1 VSATADLF
9 FLLLR
14 SKPSCSV
21 AGSLVVSKV
30 GFGREL
36 LLELGFVGERVM
48 LVDWRFVELFVRGG
62 DMINEAESSPSS
74 VVVDVLSAVGRVKLA
89 LVSSSSSCTS
99 GSAASIFSF
108 SITDLFF
115 FSAARALD
123 ARLAAE
129 LDFLFG
135 LGFFLPMLRDG
146 LD

>member
-1 VSATADLF
+1 MSATADLF

-14 SKPSCSV
+14 AKPSCSV
-21 AGSLVVSKV
+21 AGSLVVSNV
-30 GFGREL
+30 GSGREL
-36 LLELGFVGERVM
+36 LLELGFVGESVM
-48 LVDWRFVELFVRGG
+48 LLDWRFVELFVRGG
-62 DMINEAESSPSS
+62 DIINEAVSSSS
-74 VVVDVLSAVGRVKLA
+74 SVVDVLSAVGRVKLA

-108 SITDLFF
+108 SINDLFF

-129 LDFLFG
+129 LDFL
-135 LGFFLPMLRDG
+135 LVLDFFLPMLRDE